1 MIVQPMIFNPL
12 TNQQRAKMN
21 TETTVQEKKSDNFQS
36 NDNNVSVAEFDLS
49 NMILDRYKKRAD
61 MNDFQFKQLKDALVA
76 VNSNEPVI
84 SID

>member
-1 MIVQPMIFNPL
+1 M
-12 TNQQRAKMN
+12 TMN
-21 TETTVQEKKSDNFQS
+21 TETTVQETKNDNFQS
-36 NDNNVSVAEFDLS
+36 NDNDVSVGEFDLS

-61 MNDFQFKQLKDALVA
+61 MNDFEFKKIKNMLIA

>member
-1 MIVQPMIFNPL
+1 
-12 TNQQRAKMN
+12 MN
-21 TETTVQEKKSDNFQS
+21 TETTVQETKNDNFQS
-36 NDNNVSVAEFDLS
+36 NDNDVSVGEFDLS

-61 MNDFQFKQLKDALVA
+61 MNDFEFKKIKNMLIA

>member
-1 MIVQPMIFNPL
+1 
-12 TNQQRAKMN
+12 MN
-21 TETTVQEKKSDNFQS
+21 TETTVQETKNDNFQS
-36 NDNNVSVAEFDLS
+36 NDNDVSVTEFDLS